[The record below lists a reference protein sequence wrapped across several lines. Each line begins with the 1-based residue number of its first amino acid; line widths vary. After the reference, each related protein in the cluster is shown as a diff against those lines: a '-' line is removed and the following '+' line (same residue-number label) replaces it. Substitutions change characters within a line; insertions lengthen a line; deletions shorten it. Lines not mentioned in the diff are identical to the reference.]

1 MNRLNSAAAVIALL
15 AAAGAQAALVDTV
28 QLRYTGNGPVLPTW
42 VSINDVAK
50 NIYVGS
56 YNIQEQDAPS
66 FAAYC
71 VDPFQASSGNFQSYE
86 RSPLVDSHLPTR
98 PPVDRVDRFNNV
110 NKLFSNAYAGS
121 LQANGLTSANTMAA
135 GFNLAL
141 WEVWHDDGNLA
152 TGIIKKFDDGTIAG
166 SSDEGMIAQA
176 NILLGSLASWSA
188 GTPSLVYYANG
199 DANSGYQ
206 DYIAVIPE
214 PGSYALLLAGLG
226 MLGAIARRRLA

>member
-71 VDPFQASSGNFQSYE
+71 VDPFQASSGELQSYE

-141 WEVWHDDGNLA
+141 WEIWHDDGNLA
-152 TGIIKKFDDGTIAG
+152 TGSIKAHVN
-166 SSDEGMIAQA
+166 SDAGMITQA
-176 NILLGSLASWSA
+176 NVLLASLASWSA
-188 GTPSLVYYANG
+188 AAPSLVYYSNAT
-199 DANSGYQ
+199 YQ